1 MDDGLKS
8 VDTPQRAISLIKQ
21 TKELCARGG
30 LRLHKFISNSKEVI
44 SAIPPEDRSSPLKNL
59 NLGHDRLPIERA
71 LGVQWCVETDTF
83 QLRITV
89 QDTPL
94 TRRSILS
101 TVSSVYD
108 PLGFVSPVLLVAK
121 QILQELCKDGVD
133 WDDPI
138 SEQIR
143 VRWEKWRRELFL
155 LNDVTVRRS
164 FKPDGFQQLKSVELH
179 HFSDASVSGYGQ
191 CSYVRLVD
199 ENDEVHCSLA
209 MGKSR
214 VTPLK
219 NVTIPRLELTA
230 ALVSVKV
237 STMLSQE
244 LDYDKVTHI
253 YWTDSRV
260 VLGYIGNESRRF
272 HVFVANRVQ
281 QIRDQTSTEQW
292 KYVESRENP
301 ADDASRGLT
310 AREFLNSKRWLQ
322 GPAFLWSNDLDLNAD
337 RQQPLVDN
345 DPEVKSNV
353 FATQASSPCSFSITE
368 RLRSCST
375 WYRAKVAIAA
385 ILRLQRRWK
394 EPRSRSQDA
403 LEVRDVEYKKP
414 NVEELLQAETT
425 IVKAVQ
431 EESFAKDI
439 RALRPIQ
446 KPEHSREDV
455 RKRKATM
462 KKTSSLY
469 RLDPFLDKQG
479 VLRVGGR
486 LTNANTPFNVKHPI
500 ILPRKGHIMAL
511 VIRHY
516 HRKINHQGRGMTL
529 NELRSNGFWITGE
542 VLWLLVTSPIALHV
556 GNFAVPPKNRRW
568 PTCPKTD

>member
-1 MDDGLKS
+1 M
-8 VDTPQRAISLIKQ
+8 
-21 TKELCARGG
+21 
-30 LRLHKFISNSKEVI
+30 
-44 SAIPPEDRSSPLKNL
+44 
-59 NLGHDRLPIERA
+59 
-71 LGVQWCVETDTF
+71 QWCVETDTF

-143 VRWEKWRRELFL
+143 VRWERWRRELFL

-253 YWTDSRV
+253 YWTDSR
-260 VLGYIGNESRRF
+260 
-272 HVFVANRVQ
+272 
-281 QIRDQTSTEQW
+281 
-292 KYVESRENP
+292 
-301 ADDASRGLT
+301 
-310 AREFLNSKRWLQ
+310 
-322 GPAFLWSNDLDLNAD
+322 
-337 RQQPLVDN
+337 
-345 DPEVKSNV
+345 
-353 FATQASSPCSFSITE
+353 
-368 RLRSCST
+368 
-375 WYRAKVAIAA
+375 
-385 ILRLQRRWK
+385 
-394 EPRSRSQDA
+394 
-403 LEVRDVEYKKP
+403 
-414 NVEELLQAETT
+414 
-425 IVKAVQ
+425 
-431 EESFAKDI
+431 
-439 RALRPIQ
+439 
-446 KPEHSREDV
+446 
-455 RKRKATM
+455 
-462 KKTSSLY
+462 
-469 RLDPFLDKQG
+469 
-479 VLRVGGR
+479 
-486 LTNANTPFNVKHPI
+486 
-500 ILPRKGHIMAL
+500 
-511 VIRHY
+511 
-516 HRKINHQGRGMTL
+516 
-529 NELRSNGFWITGE
+529 
-542 VLWLLVTSPIALHV
+542 
-556 GNFAVPPKNRRW
+556 
-568 PTCPKTD
+568 